1 MRNEII
7 ESYIKFLN
15 LKCEYTKEYIMEDVC
30 ELTDKNGNLMQILN
44 FFDYILVTVNG
55 EQIGSF
61 KRLYSKIWI
70 TI

>member
-1 MRNEII
+1 MKNELI
-7 ESYIKFLN
+7 EDYIEFLD
-15 LKCEYTKEYIMEDVC
+15 LKCEYAKKYAFEDLC

-61 KRLYSKIWI
+61 KQLYSKIWI